1 MKVITTGRMVLFVTR
16 LRSIRG
22 EVDVFSNLIKR
33 IIEIADT
40 TRRTKNIPKLA
51 EVETDLEL
59 SPISRYVKAISRNV
73 MPEANANAP
82 FISILFFGRNEEEFS
97 SFSLLLLASA
107 VSVSEDGESIILDPN
122 ACFFCSSTFK
132 TFTTT

>member
-1 MKVITTGRMVLFVTR
+1 MKVMTTGRMVLFVTR

-22 EVDVFSNLIKR
+22 EADVFSNLIKR

-40 TRRTKNIPKLA
+40 TRRTKHIPKLA
-51 EVETDLEL
+51 EEETDLEL

-82 FISILFFGRNEEEFS
+82 VISILYFGRFEEEIS
-97 SFSLLLLASA
+97 SFPLLLLASA
-107 VSVSEDGESIILDPN
+107 VSASEEGESSMLNPN
-122 ACFFCSSTFK
+122 ACFFLF
-132 TFTTT
+132 FNF

>member
-1 MKVITTGRMVLFVTR
+1 MKVMTTGRMVLFVTR

-22 EVDVFSNLIKR
+22 EADVFSNLIKR

-40 TRRTKNIPKLA
+40 TKRTKHIPKLA
-51 EVETDLEL
+51 EVKTDLEL

-82 FISILFFGRNEEEFS
+82 FISILFFGRIEEEFS

-107 VSVSEDGESIILDPN
+107 ISYQRRVN
-122 ACFFCSSTFK
+122 
-132 TFTTT
+132 